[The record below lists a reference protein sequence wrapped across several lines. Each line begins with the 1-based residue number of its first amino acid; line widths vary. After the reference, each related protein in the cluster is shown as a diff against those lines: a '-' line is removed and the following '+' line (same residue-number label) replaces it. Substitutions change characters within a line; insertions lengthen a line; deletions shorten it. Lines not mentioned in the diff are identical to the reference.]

1 MVYNGKPTREW
12 MSREDVASPTA
23 ATESVILTAAID
35 ALEFRDVMTSD
46 IPNAFI
52 QAEMPPIEYGDEKI
66 LMKIT
71 GTLVDLLIDLNPMLY
86 GPMVVLENHRKV
98 IYVWVLRA
106 IYGMLIAALLWYN
119 KFKLKLEG
127 HGFIFN
133 PYDPCVANKT
143 VNDKQQTIIFH
154 VDDIKSSH
162 VDPQVNDEFEAWL
175 NQEFGEH
182 GLVTTKRGLVHD
194 YLGMKLNYSIKGE
207 VQIDM
212 QDYVIKMLQD
222 FPIKFT
228 KQQVATTPA
237 STTIFENEVGK
248 LLEDGRRETFHTFVA
263 KGLFLSKR
271 ARPDIQQAIALLTTR
286 VRQPNEN
293 DWQKLLRLMKYLNGT
308 QEKVLT
314 LKIDS
319 INIIKWYVDASF
331 AMHDDFKSHTGAI
344 MSMGKGALQSISR
357 KQKLN
362 TRSSTE
368 AELVGVDDISIMI
381 LWTRFFLEHQGY
393 DIEKNIIYQDNKS
406 SILLETNGRKSAGKR
421 SRALNIRYFFI
432 SDQVEKGNVIVDYCP
447 TEQMVGD
454 MLTKPLQG
462 NKFLQFRNIILGEN

>member
-1 MVYNGKPTREW
+1 M
-12 MSREDVASPTA
+12 
-23 ATESVILTAAID
+23 
-35 ALEFRDVMTSD
+35 
-46 IPNAFI
+46 
-52 QAEMPPIEYGDEKI
+52 
-66 LMKIT
+66 
-71 GTLVDLLIDLNPMLY
+71 
-86 GPMVVLENHRKV
+86 
-98 IYVWVLRA
+98 
-106 IYGMLIAALLWYN
+106 
-119 KFKLKLEG
+119 
-127 HGFIFN
+127 
-133 PYDPCVANKT
+133 
-143 VNDKQQTIIFH
+143 
-154 VDDIKSSH
+154 
-162 VDPQVNDEFEAWL
+162 NDEFEVWL

-212 QDYVIKMLQD
+212 QDYVIKMLQE